1 MNSLLDHLGLML
13 KMLNQPLRVQKLSG
27 TDVLLLGP
35 YRSQSLKNHSCCM
48 AICSRS
54 ETQVALLNTPPS
66 SAVSAIN
73 TLDFHLH
80 FPVTIPA
87 AMRQELAWLLLH
99 INRVLPIGH
108 FQLLAHGRLVFLHE
122 LPLAQNPPPG
132 LIIEL
137 IARLLYSFFQAAP
150 LILKV
155 LTYQLHPW
163 PALAQM
169 SFDPL
174 PKGGA
179 YWLLT
184 TQHVKAHSGPQPK
197 RTAKTSRFAPA

>member
-1 MNSLLDHLGLML
+1 MNSLLDHLALML
-13 KMLNQPLRVQKLSG
+13 KMLNQPVKVRQLSESE
-27 TDVLLLGP
+27 VLVLGP
-35 YRSQSLKNHSCCM
+35 YRSQELKNESCRM
-48 AICSRS
+48 AICSRR
-54 ETQVALLNTPPS
+54 ETQAALLGTPS
-66 SAVSAIN
+66 VSTLN
-73 TLDFHLH
+73 TLDFHVH
-80 FPVTIPA
+80 FPVTIPVS
-87 AMRQELAWLLLH
+87 MRQELVWMLLH

-122 LPLAQNPPPG
+122 LSLAQNPPPG

-169 SFDPL
+169 RFDPL
-174 PKGGA
+174 PKGGT

-184 TQHVKAHSGPQPK
+184 TQHVKAHSAPK
-197 RTAKTSRFAPA
+197 QTRTAKTSRFTQV